1 MNKKSKINED
11 VVISNDKN
19 IIKKIEEDYFFNTFE
34 DATSNSNKF
43 FVLIIYDISETKRRN
58 KIFKILNSYGFR
70 VQRSAFEATLSPSKY
85 KKLIKD
91 IKHIPSNTDS
101 VRVYKIQGKGSVVQF
116 GEETY
121 IEDEDVIII

>member
-1 MNKKSKINED
+1 MDEIKRYSSEIDLGENIPLDSVDNKD
-11 VVISNDKN
+11 VRDK
-19 IIKKIEEDYFFNTFE
+19 KY
-34 DATSNSNKF
+34 
-43 FVLIIYDISETKRRN
+43 FVLVIYDISENKRRN
-58 KIFKILNSYGFR
+58 RMVKILNSYGFR